1 MRVLHHMPVIFFYV
15 NFILNTQKQLGKHQR
30 LLTFDEKRR
39 HNVVTAFEYQAMM
52 PKVVRRSKF
61 PLYVRCVCVCVCVTG
76 QHLALSPLRPP
87 KIARGITIVF
97 RMVLVQMSPATQAT
111 KLKII
116 RNFSR
121 FLQINVTIKH
131 RIGPLSLICWWT
143 LPHLRRLS

>member
-61 PLYVRCVCVCVCVTG
+61 PLYVRCVCVCVCDWPAPRSFTFAPAQDRSRDNDCIPDGSGSNV
-76 QHLALSPLRPP
+76 
-87 KIARGITIVF
+87 ARDTSY
-97 RMVLVQMSPATQAT
+97 QT
-111 KLKII
+111 
-116 RNFSR
+116 
-121 FLQINVTIKH
+121 
-131 RIGPLSLICWWT
+131 
-143 LPHLRRLS
+143 